1 MNIAGR
7 VEPFFWNILNRP
19 VLKDWIDIAILAFV
33 LYKVFMLTRQ
43 TRASQVLKGFGVLL
57 VVSWISDLLGLKALN
72 WLFMSVLN
80 NGAIVLMIL
89 FQPELRRA
97 LEQLGRGAKI
107 DHIVDSQDEGGRIV
121 YELSQAVQTLSQRR
135 VGALVVFEQKTGLRD
150 FIETGTTIDSRI
162 SGPLL
167 VNLFEPNTPL
177 HDGAVIIRG
186 NRIMAAGCVLSLS
199 ENSSL
204 GRDLGTRHR
213 AGLGVTESTDAVG
226 LIVSEETGIISL
238 AQAGRLTRH
247 LDGES
252 LLEVLNVIYI
262 SDRVNL
268 FESVQSLARR
278 FKRKGEREDERVS

>member
-7 VEPFFWNILNRP
+7 VETFFWNILNRP